1 MCFYK
6 LFNHH
11 PALPGASGR
20 RFSRTVTFD
29 QSPEE
34 GVSQCGISLH
44 PWQAPDGCCC
54 PSSVRYS
61 LLMGA
66 ACALGAAT
74 LQEEQRTACACLERL
89 HPSCHTLFCAHL
101 PEPPGD
107 ARAGPAAGPGGLE
120 ELDSRDRAVST
131 LQGSAKVMKLTEKR
145 TCVIFSPHAPHVRPC
160 SFFFFFALPWFWLHS
175 LLFSSLF
182 S

>member
-20 RFSRTVTFD
+20 RFSRTVSFD

-54 PSSVRYS
+54 TFSVRYS

-74 LQEEQRTACACLERL
+74 LQEEQRTACACLECL

-107 ARAGPAAGPGGLE
+107 ARAGPAAGPRGLE

-145 TCVIFSPHAPHVRPC
+145 TCVIFSPHASHVRPC
-160 SFFFFFALPWFWLHS
+160 SFFFFFCFTSVLAPQLVVL
-175 LLFSSLF
+175 
-182 S
+182 